1 MPNKE
6 KGMEGDYD
14 VWCGVDVGKNSH
26 YAVILG
32 EDGEVGRRA
41 VDQDETA
48 IRELLDQVGGS
59 NALVV
64 VDQPGPMAS
73 LLLSVCRDSRVDAG
87 FIPPKVMAKAIE
99 LYDEDLKTDEHDAFV
114 IADVARAMPA
124 LVRPVDR
131 VGGDRAVA
139 RAMMARYSALSASC
153 QAAACR
159 IHELLVEVCP
169 TLEREF
175 AGDALKTRFALFILS
190 NYGGPCA
197 LRRSGRA
204 RVGKRVLAQKGM
216 GEAAA
221 ERARELVDSI
231 AASQTVKAAGAES
244 LEALIRSDAKSYAAL
259 LEERDA
265 AREALADALE
275 NVPEACLLMT
285 MPGVGPVIAGTFV
298 AEVGDASGFRS
309 AAALSSYCGLCP
321 RVKKSGTTHNS
332 TGKKRKYNRKM
343 KRAMIQSAFIATGCH
358 PASQE
363 YYQAAMA
370 RTGCHNRAIAALAHR
385 RLCVMFAMLRDGR
398 PFQEVVR

>member
-1 MPNKE
+1 
-6 KGMEGDYD
+6 MEGNYD
-14 VWCGVDVGKNSH
+14 AWCGVDVGKSSH
-26 YAVILG
+26 YAVILSG
-32 EDGEVGRRA
+32 DGEIGRRA
-41 VDQDETA
+41 VEQDEAA
-48 IRELLDQVGGS
+48 IRELIAQVGGRR
-59 NALVV
+59 ALVV
-64 VDQPGPMAS
+64 VDQPGPMSS
-73 LLLSVCRDSRVDAG
+73 LLLSVCRDGGVDAG

-131 VGGDRAVA
+131 VEGDRAVA
-139 RAMMARYSALSASC
+139 RATMARYSALSASC
-153 QAAACR
+153 QATACR

-169 TLEREF
+169 ALEREF
-175 AGDALKTRFALFILS
+175 AGDALRTRFALFVLS

-204 RVGKRVLAQKGM
+204 RVSNRVLAQRGM
-216 GEAAA
+216 GAAA
-221 ERARELVDSI
+221 AARAADLVDSI

-259 LEERDA
+259 LKERDA

-363 YYQAAMA
+363 YYQAAME
-370 RTGCHNRAIAALAHR
+370 RTGCHNRAIAALAHK